1 MWEWRARPG
10 EPRCLELDGN
20 SFGARGRS
28 VADGLTCE
36 TLGSNSK
43 TWSNNEESFFFFGG
57 GGSTAIMWVRQ
68 FAVVRMVWA
77 QEAPESKGRSSG
89 L

>member
-1 MWEWRARPG
+1 MRAGGAGHEGSALFACCWVWEWRARPG

-20 SFGARGRS
+20 SLEARGRS

-43 TWSNNEESFFFFGG
+43 TWSNNEDFFFN
-57 GGSTAIMWVRQ
+57 SNH
-68 FAVVRMVWA
+68 VVGKVI
-77 QEAPESKGRSSG
+77 
-89 L
+89 LLL